1 MSINNVVA
9 FQGWNS
15 SNRAWNTSTW
25 NGDVAYS
32 VTATGSVG
40 SATSTVSI
48 DVSVTGVA
56 GTSALGN
63 IFSTNV
69 GVSATGGVGST
80 TVVGLA
86 NVSVTGVAGTASVDS
101 SAVGITGAANVS
113 VTGVAGTT
121 AVGNTFETN
130 VGISA
135 TASINSATA
144 ETSGTANIEVTG
156 VSATGEVG
164 AGTGEVFPTWGQII
178 PSQTSNFSAISP
190 SQTPSW
196 ENIAA

>member
-40 SATSTVSI
+40 SATSAVSI

-69 GVSATGGVGST
+69 GVSATGSVGST

-86 NVSVTGVAGTASVDS
+86 NVSVTGVSGTASVDS
-101 SAVGITGAANVS
+101 SAVGITGDVNS
-113 VTGVAGTT
+113 TVTGVAGTS
-121 AVGNTFETN
+121 ALGNIFTTN
-130 VGISA
+130 VGFSS
-135 TASINSATA
+135 TASVNSATVSS
-144 ETSGTANIEVTG
+144 SGEANISVTG
-156 VSATGEVG
+156 VSATGQVG
-164 AGTGEVFPTWGQII
+164 AGTGEVFPVWGQII

>member
-40 SATSTVSI
+40 SATSAVSI

-80 TVVGLA
+80 TVVGL
-86 NVSVTGVAGTASVDS
+86 
-101 SAVGITGAANVS
+101 ANVS

-164 AGTGEVFPTWGQII
+164 AGTGEVFPAWGQII